1 MYLLVGTIVFQK
13 QGQQIVFPRAT
24 RLTIISLLSISHS
37 LALHVNIRRYV
48 TGIDVFGW
56 NLNKNAEWWD
66 WPMLAPMTVW
76 GIASLSFVFMSYILV
91 EQISIQSHKSSL

>member
-1 MYLLVGTIVFQK
+1 MVFQK
-13 QGQQIVFPRAT
+13 QGHQIIFESPA

-37 LALHVNIRRYV
+37 LALHTNIKRYM

-56 NLNKNAEWWD
+56 NLNLNVEWWD
-66 WPMLAPMTVW
+66 WPQIAPMTVW

-91 EQISIQSHKSSL
+91 EHISTQSNKSSLYIS